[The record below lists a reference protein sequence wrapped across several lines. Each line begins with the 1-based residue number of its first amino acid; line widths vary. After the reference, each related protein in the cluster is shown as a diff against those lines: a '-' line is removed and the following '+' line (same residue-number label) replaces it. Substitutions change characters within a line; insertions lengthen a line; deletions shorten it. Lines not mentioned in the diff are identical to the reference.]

1 MAAVAEEGEQEQE
14 GRRWTGEV
22 EAEDALAE
30 ERVRELWPGASG
42 VRYRTT
48 ATNTMGVVRAKRYAV
63 PLGTPSS
70 MRTTYTGG
78 YERYAHL
85 MG

>member
-1 MAAVAEEGEQEQE
+1 MAAAAEEGAQERE
-14 GRRWTGEV
+14 GRRRTGDV
-22 EAEDALAE
+22 EAEDTPAQ

-48 ATNTMGVVRAKRYAV
+48 ATNTMGVVRAKRYA
-63 PLGTPSS
+63 
-70 MRTTYTGG
+70 
-78 YERYAHL
+78 HL